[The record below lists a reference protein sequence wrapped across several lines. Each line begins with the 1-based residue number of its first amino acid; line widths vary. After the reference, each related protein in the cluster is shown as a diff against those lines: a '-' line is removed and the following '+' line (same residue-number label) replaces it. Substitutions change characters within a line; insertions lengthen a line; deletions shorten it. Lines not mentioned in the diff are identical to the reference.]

1 MLHRIKMNKTIIKLP
16 VIDLNEDKDIGMSW
30 NKARELESSKKI
42 YQIEPSDIIIIASK
56 IDDIRDRALF
66 SVLYLTACRISE
78 ITRYQK
84 RQWGNKKVVIIKEGY
99 KPKRV
104 MKQDYKNLKKIGIL
118 QDGIKRKDIKEVVI
132 KNIPCV
138 QFTVRNL
145 KHRKKKI
152 KIIPVR
158 LDKEVNK
165 KLFHFVHLYI
175 QALEDWR
182 ELFPFENRN
191 GERILNKIGFNPHS
205 LRKLRLT
212 HLYRYEGYNDH
223 DLMDYAGWTDVRP
236 SNTYVKSNPEDL
248 IKV

>member
-1 MLHRIKMNKTIIKLP
+1 MTNTIKPKNKLTKLE
-16 VIDLNEDKDIGMSW
+16 VINLSEDIDKGMAW

-42 YQIEPSDIIIIASK
+42 YQIEPMDILNIASNIK
-56 IDDIRDRALF
+56 DIRDRALF

-84 RQWGNKKVVIIKEGY
+84 RQWGVKKVVLLKEGY

-118 QDGIKRKDIKEVVI
+118 QSGLKRKDITEVTI

-138 QFTVRNL
+138 QFVLRNL

-152 KIIPVR
+152 KVIPIR
-158 LDKEVNK
+158 LDNNINK
-165 KLFHFVHLYI
+165 QLYHYIYLYI

-182 ELFPFENRN
+182 ELFPFVNRN
-191 GERILNKIGFNPHS
+191 GERIINKLGWNPHS
-205 LRKLRLT
+205 LRKVRLT
-212 HLYRYEGYNDH
+212 HLYRYEKYNDH

-236 SNTYVKSNPEDL
+236 SNAYVKSNPEDL

>member
-1 MLHRIKMNKTIIKLP
+1 MKNKNTKLE
-16 VIDLNEDKDIGMSW
+16 VINLSEDKDIGMSW

-42 YQIEPSDIIIIASK
+42 YNITPKDILTIASK

-78 ITRYQK
+78 VTRYQK
-84 RQWGNKKVVIIKEGY
+84 RQWGIKKVVIIKEGY

-104 MKQDYKNLKKIGIL
+104 IKQDYKNLKKTGIL
-118 QDGIKRKDIKEVVI
+118 QDGLKRKDIKEVTI

-138 QFTVRNL
+138 QFILRNL
-145 KHRKKKI
+145 KHKKKKI
-152 KIIPVR
+152 KTIPIR
-158 LDKEVNK
+158 LDNEVNK
-165 KLFHFVHLYI
+165 KLWHFIEVYI

-191 GERILNKIGFNPHS
+191 GERILNKIGWNPHS
-205 LRKLRLT
+205 LRKARLT
-212 HLYRYEGYNDH
+212 HLYRYENYNDH
-223 DLMDYAGWTDVRP
+223 DLMNYAGWTDARP
-236 SNTYVKSNPEDL
+236 STDYIKSTPEDL